1 MRSGVKGAPESDL
14 TSEGSDRVREW
25 TNGQHE
31 EEAEE
36 KESLCTRSH
45 PKVNCKMHKRR
56 RRRRTRRLRRLPPPP
71 QLLFQMITFGN
82 TLSLSLSLSLSVSL
96 ERRALRGYYT
106 FAKV

>member
-56 RRRRTRRLRRLPPPP
+56 RRRLLADSDVYRRRRSCC
-71 QLLFQMITFGN
+71 F
-82 TLSLSLSLSLSVSL
+82 
-96 ERRALRGYYT
+96 R
-106 FAKV
+106 